1 MAEETSVMQVIP
13 KLVDFIE
20 WIIPALDKFP
30 KSRKFLLADRIE
42 TGLLDVLGKLIEA
55 NYSREKLVLL
65 RKANLQ
71 LEKIRYLLR
80 IAYRLRCFDVRCQDA
95 TRPGHGSFMKT
106 HRHLFDRIIAFPN
119 LLLASKLAQRGKRFR
134 YEVARFNFG
143 LEREMLKLQEELISG
158 KWTPG
163 AYHNFTVYEPKER
176 PIVAAPYRDRVVH
189 HALCNVI
196 EPIFEAGFMERPF

>member
-1 MAEETSVMQVIP
+1 MRRTNVSPTAATRVGPTLIVTATSARALPGRLKLTLVPLYTCVKVEGVKEEKSVKVMAEETSVMQVIP

-106 HRHLFDRIIAFPN
+106 HRRLFDRVTAFPN
-119 LLLASKLAQRGKRFR
+119 LLLASKLA
-134 YEVARFNFG
+134 
-143 LEREMLKLQEELISG
+143 
-158 KWTPG
+158 
-163 AYHNFTVYEPKER
+163 
-176 PIVAAPYRDRVVH
+176 
-189 HALCNVI
+189 
-196 EPIFEAGFMERPF
+196 